1 MRGCENMFCFGS
13 SFGSNPGSTGGKREG
28 RKPVEQGWW
37 LRATFVC
44 KRPQTAQPQLVCF
57 CHSGLLSSRREEK
70 GSPLLQGPV
79 PGPRL
84 LFGQASARD
93 RSPVPATEYQLVPQS
108 ASHHLLWTVCCL
120 YLRELLFAGGDI
132 TPEREE
138 AFRVLSLIWQLLPA
152 NRLRQIRY
160 RLIRFPG

>member
-1 MRGCENMFCFGS
+1 M
-13 SFGSNPGSTGGKREG
+13 
-28 RKPVEQGWW
+28 EQGWR
-37 LRATFVC
+37 LRTTFC
-44 KRPQTAQPQLVCF
+44 LQEASNSSTPACLLLPFRPLT
-57 CHSGLLSSRREEK
+57 RREEK
-70 GSPLLQGPV
+70 GSPLLQGLV

-84 LFGQASARD
+84 LFGQASVRD

-120 YLRELLFAGGDI
+120 YLRELLFAGGEI

-152 NRLRQIRY
+152 NRLRQIRC